1 MQVALTSIVGTR
13 DFASFATRP
22 RHRQRSTV
30 RTMISA
36 TATQDGEQFEIE
48 LHADSFLQHMV
59 RNIVRA
65 VVRIGDAGALSAG
78 ERVLLVLGLSDGT
91 YHQLQAVVV
100 KTRAGRF
107 VRSDTLAA
115 SIRVHLERLLKSAG
129 VSR

>member
-1 MQVALTSIVGTR
+1 MVAPGPTPTVAVSLPSARALNAALRVR
-13 DFASFATRP
+13 D
-22 RHRQRSTV
+22 
-30 RTMISA
+30 
-36 TATQDGEQFEIE
+36 G
-48 LHADSFLQHMV
+48 
-59 RNIVRA
+59 RA

-115 SIRVHLERLLKSAG
+115 SIRVHLERLLMSAG